1 MASSGKYGRL
11 DISRIGEDRIPL
23 LPSTRAQA
31 GGVKVEARKFSGNV
45 SRIRLLTVQEVA
57 AALHVHSNTVRHW
70 SDEGLLKSSRIGPR
84 GDRRFSWEDIDS
96 FLNRWD
102 AGAQSVNSHWRKVL
116 IVDDER
122 RVRGLLKD
130 IVEGQGCEAVSVE
143 SGERALEELEKRDFD
158 LIFLDLVLP
167 GLDGVDV
174 LKAIKA
180 RGNNVV
186 VAVVTGYGD
195 DPVALEAMSLGPLV
209 LVRKPFDTADII
221 RVVDIATGTKREGL
235 NGEKRADDGCQGL
248 RTLRH
253 RGREV

>member
-1 MASSGKYGRL
+1 
-11 DISRIGEDRIPL
+11 
-23 LPSTRAQA
+23 
-31 GGVKVEARKFSGNV
+31 
-45 SRIRLLTVQEVA
+45 VQEVA
-57 AALHVHSNTVRHW
+57 AALHVHPNTVRHW

-102 AGAQSVNSHWRKVL
+102 TNAQSASSHWRKVL

-143 SGERALEELEKRDFD
+143 SGERALEELEKGDFD

-180 RGNNVV
+180 RGNNAV

-195 DPVALEAMSLGPLV
+195 DPVAWEAMSLGPLV
-209 LVRKPFDTADII
+209 LIRKPFETADII
-221 RVVDIATGTKREGL
+221 RVLNIAMGAKPR
-235 NGEKRADDGCQGL
+235 
-248 RTLRH
+248 
-253 RGREV
+253 V